1 MNTDQPVITPDQYAA
16 AVRALG
22 LDLALTHSVSITAD
36 WAQLTLVNTD
46 ADGVPIV
53 ELGRLTTRSVG
64 VPITPAT

>member
-1 MNTDQPVITPDQYAA
+1 VE
-16 AVRALG
+16 ALG

-46 ADGVPIV
+46 EHGAPIV

-64 VPITPAT
+64 VPIAASTAAT